1 MLHGAEILGSSLG
14 WSHGLIR
21 FFTIVLLLGAQ
32 IVATIAWYHGHR
44 GQQKVS
50 ASEFMI
56 IALLLA
62 LGGAFLWRDT
72 QSRAHASGEATTEE
86 RARASAAIQVAAPN
100 NAPPSSIAVLPF
112 ADLSPA
118 KDQEYFSDGIAEEI
132 LNVLA
137 RTDGL
142 VVASRTSSFQFRKS
156 TVGIPAIAKAPR
168 PTLFGALHC
177 HGSIDRG
184 A

>member
-1 MLHGAEILGSSLG
+1 MSVDATNEDKTAAASPSESLSAESTELATSVASPHALWMRIKEHKVVQWTLAYAALAYTLLHGAEMLGSSLG

-21 FFTIVLLLGAQ
+21 FFTIVLLLGAP

-86 RARASAAIQVAAPN
+86 RARARPRTASSCDGVRAGTRPPRCAAI
-100 NAPPSSIAVLPF
+100 AVES
-112 ADLSPA
+112 A
-118 KDQEYFSDGIAEEI
+118 FS
-132 LNVLA
+132 
-137 RTDGL
+137 
-142 VVASRTSSFQFRKS
+142 F
-156 TVGIPAIAKAPR
+156 
-168 PTLFGALHC
+168 
-177 HGSIDRG
+177 
-184 A
+184 